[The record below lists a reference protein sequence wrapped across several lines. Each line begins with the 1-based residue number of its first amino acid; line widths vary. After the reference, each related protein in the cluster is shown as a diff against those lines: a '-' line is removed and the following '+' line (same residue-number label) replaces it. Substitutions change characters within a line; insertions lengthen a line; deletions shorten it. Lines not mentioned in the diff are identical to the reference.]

1 MAEQAE
7 LAFVKAF
14 VNNLSSQPVTY
25 ADDFQQP
32 PEKSLRKIPVLPVC
46 RDSDHQIA
54 CKLIA
59 ASLRWNCLPLL
70 NAR

>member
-32 PEKSLRKIPVLPVC
+32 PEKSLRKILVLPVC

-59 ASLRWNCLPLL
+59 ASLRLNCLPLL

>member
-14 VNNLSSQPVTY
+14 VNNLASQPVTY

-32 PEKSLRKIPVLPVC
+32 PERSLRKIPVLAVC
-46 RDSDHQIA
+46 RKSDHQIA
-54 CKLIA
+54 YKLIA
-59 ASLRWNCLPLL
+59 ASLRLNCLPLL